1 MPRWTAPE
9 YENPLAV
16 LFVWVSALLPWEV
29 AYATLSGPNVSVLFV
44 RWPLFH
50 LRRVTDLT
58 SAGGSSTM
66 VATSLGAYQ
75 YQGTTTMATGYLVW
89 TVVSVVFLAL
99 LAFSVAFYLREE
111 AVTARVRRPARL
123 VGATLLLT
131 GIGYL
136 VAAAAIY
143 KTGFG
148 GLHVPLG
155 ALFQL
160 AFGAVLLTND
170 PA

>member
-1 MPRWTAPE
+1 MPRWTAAE

-29 AYATLSGPNVSVLFV
+29 AHATLSSPDVSVLFV
-44 RWPLFH
+44 RWPLFQV
-50 LRRVTDLT
+50 RRVTSRIDGASDLMFTT
-58 SAGGSSTM
+58 SI
-66 VATSLGAYQ
+66 GAYQ
-75 YQGTTTMATGYLVW
+75 YQGATTIATGYLVW
-89 TVVSVVFLAL
+89 TVVSVAFLAL
-99 LAFSVAFYLREE
+99 LAFSVAFYLEE
-111 AVTARVRRPARL
+111 DAVTDRLDRPARL
-123 VGATLLLT
+123 VGAALCCT
-131 GIGYL
+131 GLGYL

-143 KTGFG
+143 RTGFA

-160 AFGAVLLTND
+160 AFGVLLLTND